1 MKQIARTAM
10 ACMNCSAVVTTW
22 MSISLSD
29 RTVSTRTGL
38 RLAFDPQVCNDAYTR
53 GRQEVKV

>member
-22 MSISLSD
+22 ISISLSD
-29 RTVSTRTGL
+29 RTLSRRTGF
-38 RLAFDPQVCNDAYTR
+38 RLAFDLKLCNDAYSQ
-53 GRQEVKV
+53 GWQEAKV

>member
-1 MKQIARTAM
+1 
-10 ACMNCSAVVTTW
+10 

-29 RTVSTRTGL
+29 RTVPTRTG